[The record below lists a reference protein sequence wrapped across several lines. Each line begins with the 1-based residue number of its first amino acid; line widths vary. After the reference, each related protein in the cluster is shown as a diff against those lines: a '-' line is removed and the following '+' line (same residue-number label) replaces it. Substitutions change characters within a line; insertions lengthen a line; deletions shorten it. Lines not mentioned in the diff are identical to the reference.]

1 MLCNFANINHYF
13 VHHSL
18 IVTSFRLI
26 GFVVLYSFTYVMMMM
41 IIMVVLL
48 VIDIFFTKAIC
59 YSIR

>member
-1 MLCNFANINHYF
+1 MLCNFANINHHF
-13 VHHSL
+13 VHHNL
-18 IVTSFRLI
+18 IVTSFGLI
-26 GFVVLYSFTYVMMMM
+26 GFVVLYSFTYVMMM

>member
-18 IVTSFRLI
+18 IVTSFGLI
-26 GFVVLYSFTYVMMMM
+26 GFVVLYSFTYVMMM

-48 VIDIFFTKAIC
+48 VIDIFFTKVIC

>member
-1 MLCNFANINHYF
+1 MLCNFPNINHYF

-18 IVTSFRLI
+18 IVTSFGLI
-26 GFVVLYSFTYVMMMM
+26 GFVVLYSFTYVMMM

>member
-18 IVTSFRLI
+18 IVTSFGLI
-26 GFVVLYSFTYVMMMM
+26 GFVVLYSFTYVMMM
-41 IIMVVLL
+41 IIMVILL

>member
-18 IVTSFRLI
+18 IVTSFGLI
-26 GFVVLYSFTYVMMMM
+26 GFVVLYSFTYVMMM

-48 VIDIFFTKAIC
+48 VIDIFLTKAIC

>member
-18 IVTSFRLI
+18 IVTSFGLI
-26 GFVVLYSFTYVMMMM
+26 GFVVLYSFNYMMM
-41 IIMVVLL
+41 IMVVLL

>member
-18 IVTSFRLI
+18 IVTSFGLI
-26 GFVVLYSFTYVMMMM
+26 GFVVLYSFTYVMMM
-41 IIMVVLL
+41 IIMIVLL

>member
-18 IVTSFRLI
+18 IVTSFGLI
-26 GFVVLYSFTYVMMMM
+26 GFVVLYSFTYVMMM

>member
-1 MLCNFANINHYF
+1 MLCNFANINHHF

-18 IVTSFRLI
+18 IVTSFGLI
-26 GFVVLYSFTYVMMMM
+26 GFVVLYSFTYVMMM

>member
-18 IVTSFRLI
+18 IVTSFGLI
-26 GFVVLYSFTYVMMMM
+26 GFVVLYSFTYVMMM

-48 VIDIFFTKAIC
+48 VIDIEAIC

>member
-18 IVTSFRLI
+18 IATSFGLI
-26 GFVVLYSFTYVMMMM
+26 GFVVLYSFTYVMMM